1 MSEKNTFKI
10 SSSFLTE
17 IFSLFFFLNGK
28 RYLLANDISDKGL
41 ISNIYKELINSTPK
55 GLTIPPRI

>member
-1 MSEKNTFKI
+1 MSEENTFKI
-10 SSSFLTE
+10 SSLFLTD
-17 IFSLFFFLNGK
+17 ISTFFFLNER

-41 ISNIYKELINSTPK
+41 ISNIHKELINSTSK